1 MVIGK
6 VMTSVSVLA
15 LALGLG
21 TSVVAQAEG
30 TAASL
35 QALLQQFHS
44 PDWHVRADAFYKL
57 VRPLEDEPPNAVKL
71 NHGKGID
78 PAIRHALIDL
88 LIFEADVVAA
98 KETAFSDASAA
109 HRTPDLMSEEQSEY
123 WATLNQAVG
132 GLNDPAALD
141 VLLEQ
146 SVMGGG
152 YNNTD
157 AIAQFG
163 ESILPRLL
171 MLYRERHDQSS
182 RDYLTIV
189 FTDMLKRG
197 LVIDEGNRKALKGI
211 FLARSYDSNRGTR
224 LGALRGLCTFS
235 DPEAK
240 AQVQAIATSDPYTFV
255 TRQGQTVFP
264 LRQQA
269 EVLLRHNPSVRTP

>member
-6 VMTSVSVLA
+6 VMTSASILA

-30 TAASL
+30 TTASR

-57 VRPLEDEPPNAVKL
+57 VRPLEDEPPNAVML
-71 NHGKGID
+71 NHGNVID
-78 PAIRHALIDL
+78 PAIRHALINL
-88 LIFEADVVAA
+88 LSLEADVIAA
-98 KETAFSDASAA
+98 KEKAFSEAIAA

-132 GLNDPAALD
+132 GLNDPAALN

-146 SVMGGG
+146 SFMGGG

-157 AIAQFG
+157 AIGQFE

-171 MLYRERHDQSS
+171 MLYRERHDQFS

-197 LVIDEGNRKALKGI
+197 LVTDEGNRRALKGI
-211 FLARSYDSNRGTR
+211 FLARSYDSDRGTR
-224 LGALRGLCTFS
+224 LGALRGLSTLS

-240 AQVQAIATSDPYTFV
+240 ARVREIATSDRYTFV

-269 EVLLRHNPSVRTP
+269 EVLLRHNPSVRAP